1 MFPFIRGILLPGAK
15 LLDGLLA
22 STEFRPS
29 LIVNTAAQPSATNAM
44 IIIMFAVKRFELF
57 MSYSP

>member
-1 MFPFIRGILLPGAK
+1 MFPFIRGILLSGAK
-15 LLDGLLA
+15 LLDGLLT

>member
-1 MFPFIRGILLPGAK
+1 MFPFIRGILLPGVK

-29 LIVNTAAQPSATNAM
+29 LIVNAAAQPSTNNAM